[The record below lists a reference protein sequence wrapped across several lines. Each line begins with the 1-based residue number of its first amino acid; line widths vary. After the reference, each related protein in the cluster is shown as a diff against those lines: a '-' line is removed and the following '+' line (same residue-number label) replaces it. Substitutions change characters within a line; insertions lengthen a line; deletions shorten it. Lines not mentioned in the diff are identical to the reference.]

1 MSTDDYHD
9 SGVEVELSP
18 ESAESCDEAVAA
30 LVVDSDEMVRG
41 TKFWNNENRC
51 VFVNALGKYFPESAP
66 RGHGKLMWQAVVA
79 DFVNAS
85 GRSLSVNSLRT
96 KLKVMKAEFAEY
108 ENLTKK
114 SGSVIQKDDALELL
128 RSYLQLN
135 AERKKMSDAEKAKEL
150 EKSRQAELIR
160 EGALKRYRDKSDLP
174 APASEEPP
182 PKRERPAEPSPPP
195 TKDAEQ
201 QQQEEPAKPPG
212 EGAKPHGQ
220 TKPPRRTPQDPLI
233 STIMGQTFRD
243 KMERMALKKSL
254 EEARIAANKEQLEME
269 LRERA
274 LERAEARRQR
284 EEDRRE
290 RERQHQELRA
300 QFEAERAEMR
310 ELVKILIGK
319 QQ

>member
-51 VFVNALGKYFPESAP
+51 VFVNARTSRFEIQPCLPPPCSLTASRHSVGKYFPESAP

-135 AERKKMSDAEKAKEL
+135 AERKVCF
-150 EKSRQAELIR
+150 
-160 EGALKRYRDKSDLP
+160 P
-174 APASEEPP
+174 AFS
-182 PKRERPAEPSPPP
+182 
-195 TKDAEQ
+195 
-201 QQQEEPAKPPG
+201 
-212 EGAKPHGQ
+212 H
-220 TKPPRRTPQDPLI
+220 
-233 STIMGQTFRD
+233 
-243 KMERMALKKSL
+243 
-254 EEARIAANKEQLEME
+254 
-269 LRERA
+269 
-274 LERAEARRQR
+274 
-284 EEDRRE
+284 
-290 RERQHQELRA
+290 
-300 QFEAERAEMR
+300 
-310 ELVKILIGK
+310 
-319 QQ
+319 